1 MSTTAR
7 APLEVVDP
15 HIHLWDL
22 WTRIYPHFEKPG
34 PDGSNAAI
42 CRSYL
47 LDEYLG
53 EGKDEVRVVGAVH
66 VEAFPTD
73 PVKETETLAKV
84 AEASPVPLVITSYGD
99 LTSPDFPALLDR
111 HAAFPI
117 FRGIRQVVN
126 QHDDPRRSYGVPDR
140 MSHPNFLSGLRE
152 LGRRGLTFDLQLYPH
167 QMEQAAALAAKAP
180 DTTFVLN
187 HAGMWADRHLDGW
200 KQYKAGLRTLAARP
214 NTTVKISGLGM
225 LDPKWT
231 TESIRPIVLEA
242 IEAFG
247 TKRAMFASNFP
258 VDKLYS
264 DFPTVWLAFAAIVKD
279 LGETEQAAL
288 FRDTA
293 RATYRIPAPPRPES
307 TT

>member
-1 MSTTAR
+1 MTTTTGT
-7 APLEVVDP
+7 PLEVVDP

-22 WTRIYPHFEKPG
+22 WTRIYPHFEKPS

-47 LDEYLG
+47 LEEYLG
-53 EGKDEVRVVGAVH
+53 EGKAEVRVVGAVH

-73 PVKETETLAKV
+73 PVRETETLAKV
-84 AEASPVPLVITSYGD
+84 AATSPVPIVIASYGD
-99 LTSPDFPALLDR
+99 LTSPDFPALLDE

-126 QHDDPRRSYGVPDR
+126 QHENPQRSYGVPDR
-140 MSHPNFLSGLRE
+140 MSHPKFLDGLRE
-152 LGRRGLTFDLQLYPH
+152 LGRRGLSFDLQLYPH

-187 HAGMWADRHLDGW
+187 HAGMWADRHLEGW
-200 KQYKAGLRTLAARP
+200 KQFKAGLRGLAAQP
-214 NTTVKISGLGM
+214 NIAVKISGLGM

-231 TESIRPIVLEA
+231 IESIRPLVLETL
-242 IEAFG
+242 EAFG

-258 VDKLYS
+258 VDKLHS
-264 DFPTVWLAFAAIVKD
+264 DFPTVWRAFAAIVKD
-279 LGETEQAAL
+279 LSEAEQAAL
-288 FRDTA
+288 FRDNA
-293 RATYRIPAPPRPES
+293 RATYRIPVTP
-307 TT
+307 